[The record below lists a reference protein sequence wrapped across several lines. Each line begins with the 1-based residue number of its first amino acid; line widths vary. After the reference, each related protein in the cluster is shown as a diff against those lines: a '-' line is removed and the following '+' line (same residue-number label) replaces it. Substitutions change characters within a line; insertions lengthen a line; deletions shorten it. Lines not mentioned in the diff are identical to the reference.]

1 MGLVPEFFVFLGI
14 VIFLAMSLL
23 SALLDDS
30 VRSSLQYLFQ
40 GAAIAGLGLLFLS
53 QGLIH
58 AGILS
63 RDPSDPTRF
72 WVSIVYLASAIS
84 SGVGLNVYLAAVRRN
99 IALASTFTGVVTVPI
114 LMISTIFVSSFL
126 ATGDVSFTVATVTV
140 LAAAALVMGL
150 STFGL
155 LREASKRRSPGVP
168 GIGLPLSVPAMQG
181 EEWEES
187 PTKEEGEE

>member
-1 MGLVPEFFVFLGI
+1 MGLLPEFFMLPGV
-14 VIFLAMSLL
+14 VIFLTMSLL
-23 SALLDDS
+23 SALLDDG
-30 VRSSLQYLFQ
+30 VPSSLQYLFQ
-40 GAAIAGLGLLFLS
+40 GAAIAGLGLLFMS

-84 SGVGLNVYLAAVRRN
+84 SVVGLNVYLAALRRN
-99 IALASTFTGVVTVPI
+99 VALASTFTGVVTVPT

-126 ATGDVSFTVATVTV
+126 ATGDVSFTLATVTV

-150 STFGL
+150 SMFGL
-155 LREASKRRSPGVP
+155 LREASKRMSPGMP
-168 GIGLPLSVPAMQG
+168 GVGLPLRVPAMQG

>member
-1 MGLVPEFFVFLGI
+1 MGLLPEFFMLPGV
-14 VIFLAMSLL
+14 VIFLTMSLL
-23 SALLDDS
+23 SALLDDD
-30 VRSSLQYLFQ
+30 VPSSLQYLFQ
-40 GAAIAGLGLLFLS
+40 GAAIAGLGLLFMS

-63 RDPSDPTRF
+63 RAPSDPTRF

-84 SGVGLNVYLAAVRRN
+84 SVVGLNVYLAAVRRN
-99 IALASTFTGVVTVPI
+99 IALASTFTGVVTVPT

-150 STFGL
+150 SMFGL
-155 LREASKRRSPGVP
+155 LREASKRVSPGVP
-168 GIGLPLSVPAMQG
+168 GVGLPLSVPSMQG

-187 PTKEEGEE
+187 PAKEEGEE

>member
-1 MGLVPEFFVFLGI
+1 MGLLPEFFMLPGV
-14 VIFLAMSLL
+14 VIFLTMSLL

-30 VRSSLQYLFQ
+30 VPSSLQYLFQ
-40 GAAIAGLGLLFLS
+40 GAAIAGLGLLFMS

-84 SGVGLNVYLAAVRRN
+84 SVVGLNVYLAAVRRN
-99 IALASTFTGVVTVPI
+99 IALASIFTGVVTVPT

-126 ATGDVSFTVATVTV
+126 ATGDVSFTLATVTV

-150 STFGL
+150 SMFGL

-168 GIGLPLSVPAMQG
+168 GVGLPLSVPSMQG

-187 PTKEEGEE
+187 PAKEEGEE